1 MGGTDVSR
9 AGQLMFRCELT
20 LKRPLEGS
28 PGLGETEDSVCWLE
42 LLAQGKA
49 GVLSLLF
56 WVSADTPLSPQ
67 CWSVCPQGALSV
79 TLSLHH
85 WQQLLLNLLALEL

>member
-1 MGGTDVSR
+1 
-9 AGQLMFRCELT
+9 MFRCEPT

-56 WVSADTPLSPQ
+56 WVSADTPLSPSAGV
-67 CWSVCPQGALSV
+67 SVPR
-79 TLSLHH
+79 
-85 WQQLLLNLLALEL
+85 EP